1 MVRLEEA
8 VIARFSSHGMD
19 FELLVDPELVL
30 SFRGGQ
36 SIDLRSVL
44 AVDKVFKDAKKGEAA
59 SEETLKR
66 VFNTTDVLAVAE
78 QIIRKGKV
86 QVTTEQR
93 RRMRE
98 ERRRQIVTLIS
109 KRVINP
115 QTGLPHPPARV
126 EGALEEAGV
135 NVDELKSAEEQL
147 QPIVKA
153 LQPILPLKFEMRRI
167 AIKIPAS
174 YAGRASHAVRG
185 FATLKREQW
194 LADGS
199 WVAVVEIPAGVQAE
213 LLDKL
218 NELTRGEV
226 QTKVL

>member
-8 VIARFSSHGMD
+8 VIAKFSSHGMD
-19 FELLVDPELVL
+19 FELFVDPELVL
-30 SFRGGQ
+30 SFRAGQ
-36 SIDLRSVL
+36 NIDLRSVL

-59 SEETLKR
+59 SEETLKK
-66 VFNTTDVLAVAE
+66 VFNTTDLLAVAE
-78 QIIRKGKV
+78 QVIRRGKV

-98 ERRRQIVTLIS
+98 ERRRQIVSLIS
-109 KRVINP
+109 KRAINP
-115 QTGLPHPPARV
+115 QTGLPHPPARI

-153 LQPILPLKFEMRRI
+153 LQPILPLKFEMRRV

-174 YAGRASHAVRG
+174 YAGRAFHAVRG

-194 LADGS
+194 LEDGS